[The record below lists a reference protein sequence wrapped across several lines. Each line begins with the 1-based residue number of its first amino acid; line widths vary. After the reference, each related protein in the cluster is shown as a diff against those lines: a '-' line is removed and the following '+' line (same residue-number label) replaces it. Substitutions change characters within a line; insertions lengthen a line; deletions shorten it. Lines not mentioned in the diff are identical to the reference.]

1 MQDELIPL
9 VEDHKTA
16 KEMMEVLEAKH
27 GAKSET
33 HVQLLLQNFNGMYME
48 ERNDAVNHINN
59 MALLAKELSFLG
71 NTISDKMQVSI
82 VVNSLPPSWDSIVTS

>member
-33 HVQLLLQNFNGMYME
+33 HVNYCFKTLMGCTWKRETMRL
-48 ERNDAVNHINN
+48 
-59 MALLAKELSFLG
+59 
-71 NTISDKMQVSI
+71 TISI
-82 VVNSLPPSWDSIVTS
+82 IWHY

>member
-1 MQDELIPL
+1 
-9 VEDHKTA
+9 
-16 KEMMEVLEAKH
+16 
-27 GAKSET
+27 
-33 HVQLLLQNFNGMYME
+33 ME

-82 VVNSLPPSWDSIVTS
+82 VVNSLPPSWDSVVTS